1 MISFLVA
8 GANAPGGARLFCRW
22 QTDHAFGRRA
32 SPEIPKRLSLFL
44 QVVNQSVNV
53 RLLSSDFND
62 QSLAAEISGVQ
73 AGENWPIISKNMKR
87 ADAIYSEWA
96 EVLGRCCSRLE
107 LIQST

>member
-44 QVVNQSVNV
+44 QVVN
-53 RLLSSDFND
+53 
-62 QSLAAEISGVQ
+62 
-73 AGENWPIISKNMKR
+73 
-87 ADAIYSEWA
+87 
-96 EVLGRCCSRLE
+96 
-107 LIQST
+107 